1 MDKLAPHLKE
11 LRERKGLSQ
20 SALGKLVGLG
30 QTHIS
35 RLESGTKG
43 VSNEKLRAI
52 AEALGVTVS
61 DLLGDALNIARREYE
76 PKHPARAILADQN
89 APNGLRAFAG
99 DKALVDALRI
109 TPEEWKALRSIEL
122 PGAVSKDGY
131 VQLLIT
137 IRAIG
142 GSTGR

>member
-1 MDKLAPHLKE
+1 MDKLTPHLKE
-11 LRERKGLSQ
+11 IREKKGLSQ
-20 SALGKLVGLG
+20 AVLGKLVGLD

-76 PKHPARAILADQN
+76 PKPPARAILADQ
-89 APNGLRAFAG
+89 AD
-99 DKALVDALRI
+99 DKALADALSSR
-109 TPEEWKALRSIEL
+109 PRNGRPCARS
-122 PGAVSKDGY
+122 GCR
-131 VQLLIT
+131 
-137 IRAIG
+137 RA
-142 GSTGR
+142 

>member
-11 LRERKGLSQ
+11 LRERKGLTQ
-20 SALGKLVGLG
+20 TALGKLVSLD

-43 VSNEKLRAI
+43 VSNEKLLAI
-52 AEALGVTVS
+52 AEVLGVTVS

-76 PKHPARAILADQN
+76 SKHPARLILADQH
-89 APNGLRAFAG
+89 ASHGLRTLAG
-99 DKALVDALRI
+99 DKALVNALGI
-109 TPEEWKALRSIEL
+109 SSEEWKALRSIKL
-122 PGAVSKDGY
+122 PESVTKDGY

-142 GSTGR
+142 GSIGR